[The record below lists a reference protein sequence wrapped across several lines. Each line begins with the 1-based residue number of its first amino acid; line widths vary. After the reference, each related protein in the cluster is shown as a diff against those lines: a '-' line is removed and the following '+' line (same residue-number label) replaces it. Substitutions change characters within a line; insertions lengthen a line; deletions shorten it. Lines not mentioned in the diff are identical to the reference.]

1 MKETAL
7 DTLKAMTDETSEL
20 ITIYY
25 GADITQETAENLL
38 EKVPETY
45 PDCEVELHNGGQ
57 PIYYYLMSVE

>member
-1 MKETAL
+1 
-7 DTLKAMTDETSEL
+7 MTDETSEL

-38 EKVPETY
+38 EKVQETY